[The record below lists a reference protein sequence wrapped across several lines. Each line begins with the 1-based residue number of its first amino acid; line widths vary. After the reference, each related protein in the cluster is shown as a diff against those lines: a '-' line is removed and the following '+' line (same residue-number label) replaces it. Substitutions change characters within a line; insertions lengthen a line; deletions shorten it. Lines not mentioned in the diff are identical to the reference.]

1 MVFKLQHAKNHQAVC
16 PKCRFPGSTFRRL
29 SLFLCDRTSQ
39 SIRYAQGPCRLC
51 ALGVFPGVARARTV
65 FTDFPSFFDHRR
77 LFPGTPVGS
86 FWNASA
92 PRYSSRPPALLDPTW
107 SLELNNTLFPLH
119 FVMTR
124 SSGKLFSYFEPISS
138 SAKMVKIFNLSSVEE
153 N

>member
-1 MVFKLQHAKNHQAVC
+1 MSIPGLYIQTFKPVSLRQNFSEHSLCSGAMLLVCTGCISRGGKSKN
-16 PKCRFPGSTFRRL
+16 R
-29 SLFLCDRTSQ
+29 
-39 SIRYAQGPCRLC
+39 
-51 ALGVFPGVARARTV
+51 V

-77 LFPGTPVGS
+77 LFPGTPVRS

-92 PRYSSRPPALLDPTW
+92 PRDSSRTTALLDPTW
-107 SLELNNTLFPLH
+107 SLELNNTLFHLN

-153 N
+153 D